1 MNECFVIFRKDGK
14 IINISFDA
22 KQAHMIAK
30 NEALYDEIYW
40 CVPHLC
46 EYNKK
51 TDKFLDPILTNS

>member
-14 IINISFDA
+14 IVNISFDE

-30 NEALYDEIYW
+30 DETLYDEIYW
-40 CVPHLC
+40 CVPYLC

-51 TDKFLDPILTNS
+51 NRQVL